1 MGGLLKAGQLSR
13 RKRRHVRLS
22 LDDLPLDLLQHLRD
36 VGSRK
41 RILRRFAHS
50 LQHPFGFVAYSTS
63 MGAGSYSS
71 MGAPAFA
78 RPYS

>member
-1 MGGLLKAGQLSR
+1 
-13 RKRRHVRLS
+13 
-22 LDDLPLDLLQHLRD
+22 
-36 VGSRK
+36 
-41 RILRRFAHS
+41 
-50 LQHPFGFVAYSTS
+50 VAYSTS